1 MNNQFVGLHP
11 DFMGFSA
18 SLLCALHCAALPF
31 LLTLAPLA
39 GLQFLGN
46 SWVEYS
52 LILLSFGIACYALI
66 PGYRRYHR
74 KPLALI
80 LVIIGFLLIGVA
92 HSLAPEAYEVVLT
105 SSGAGLVAI
114 AHLINWKQVRQA
126 QETFSDCIHSPEK
139 SKQHA

>member
-1 MNNQFVGLHP
+1 MKNQFVGLHP

-39 GLQFLGN
+39 GLQFLRN
-46 SWVEYS
+46 PWVEYV
-52 LILLSFGIACYALI
+52 LILISFGIACYALI

-80 LVIIGFLLIGVA
+80 LVLLGFLLIGA
-92 HSLAPEAYEVVLT
+92 ARFLEPESVLT
-105 SSGAGLVAI
+105 SSGAVLIAV
-114 AHLINWKQVRQA
+114 AHLINWKQVKQA
-126 QETFSDCIHSPEK
+126 QAAFPDYIHSPENA
-139 SKQHA
+139 KQNA